1 MMVPPY
7 LHIIQFHTRPDL
19 RYIYSLL
26 AESIQGAPEHQV
38 QQILSQVSEISKLKE
53 QLRQANAKLEKRRRG
68 TCLPVVMPPRRP
80 S

>member
-1 MMVPPY
+1 MGKSKNASRSTGKVNGHMTVP
-7 LHIIQFHTRPDL
+7 
-19 RYIYSLL
+19 LL
-26 AESIQGAPEHQV
+26 KLQV
-38 QQILSQVSEISKLKE
+38 LSQVSEISKLKE